1 MSIIESL
8 GLSDPEKKNDRL
20 VERTMMLNTEI
31 NGLEERK
38 KVAED
43 SAKQA
48 EKDAGTKMIQ
58 LDSDLSIKESQ
69 VAAVASRI
77 TELTNLQEAKQKS
90 CNDLQ
95 EKLTDL
101 GLEVDKKYSQIAE
114 LEKDII
120 SKNQDISVRMDNV
133 AAMERKIEE
142 DKQVNLEAK
151 KMLSEKEDYISG
163 KKSDLEA
170 VENALDYRESNIAG
184 KEKINS
190 DKALELEKLAGV
202 ATAKD
207 KDLAEREQKVVDG
220 KIELDELVRVNTE
233 VREKLWKDLEKYQVS
248 LDEMNTVQEKI
259 IADSKDLASRERD
272 YQAKLADI
280 QVREQV
286 VKTKEKSLQITP

>member
-1 MSIIESL
+1 MSDTNL
-8 GLSDPEKKNDRL
+8 EKENSRL
-20 VERTMMLNTEI
+20 VERSKMLNGEI
-31 NGLEERK
+31 NALEARK
-38 KVAED
+38 KEVED
-43 SAKQA
+43 NVKQA
-48 EKDAGTKMIQ
+48 ELDAGAKMIQ

-170 VENALDYRESNIAG
+170 VENALNYRESNIAG
-184 KEKINS
+184 AEKINS
-190 DKALELEKLAGV
+190 DRKTDLDFCEGSLRAKEISLSEL
-202 ATAKD
+202 TAKYQENKD
-207 KDLAEREQKVVDG
+207 KLDADVKAYQTDKEQLATD
-220 KIELDELVRVNTE
+220 KIMFSSNSNAVIDAQAKLVSDNA
-233 VREKLWKDLEKYQVS
+233 
-248 LDEMNTVQEKI
+248 N
-259 IADSKDLASRERD
+259 LASRERD